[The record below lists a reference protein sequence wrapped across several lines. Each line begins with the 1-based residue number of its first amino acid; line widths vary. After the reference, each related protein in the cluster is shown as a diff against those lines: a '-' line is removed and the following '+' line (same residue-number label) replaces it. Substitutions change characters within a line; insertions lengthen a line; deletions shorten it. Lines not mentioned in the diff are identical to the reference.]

1 MEKMMSNKDTHS
13 TAITRKQRVFVVVL
27 FILSLA
33 VSAVV
38 LYYFSPA
45 RTTSSI
51 MPATEV
57 PHYGYTMG

>member
-1 MEKMMSNKDTHS
+1 V
-13 TAITRKQRVFVVVL
+13 IVVAL